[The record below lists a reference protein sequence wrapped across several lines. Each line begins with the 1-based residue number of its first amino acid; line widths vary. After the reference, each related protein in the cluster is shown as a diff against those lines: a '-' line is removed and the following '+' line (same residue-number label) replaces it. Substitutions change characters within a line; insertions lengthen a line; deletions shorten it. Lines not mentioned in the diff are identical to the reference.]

1 MAKPN
6 QAEDQTMQE
15 ILASIRRMMAS
26 DRPAAAQ
33 PPQPQAVATGDN
45 VSPLFAIG
53 RPAGEPPIVA
63 ADDDDLAPGDPASA
77 TIVELAI
84 AQAMSDIDLDHRG
97 DGAMRPLRPAASPPE
112 DQAAVATPAAPVV
125 VPQAAPPAARAAA
138 QAAAPAPEPREA
150 PVPVPGLLS
159 PETGAAIAGAFDQ
172 LPRGLLAGGHR
183 TVDGLV
189 EDLLRPMLRDWLDDN
204 LPPLVERLVREE
216 IERVSRGRR

>member
-26 DRPAAAQ
+26 DVPAPARSL
-33 PPQPQAVATGDN
+33 QPQAVAASDN
-45 VSPLFAIG
+45 VSPLFAAG
-53 RPAGEPPIVA
+53 RPASEPTV
-63 ADDDDLAPGDPASA
+63 ADDENDDLAPGDPASA

-84 AQAMSDIDLDHRG
+84 AQAMSDVDLEPRG
-97 DGAMRPLRPAASPPE
+97 SGASRPAALLTE
-112 DQAAVATPAAPVV
+112 DQVATLAPPV
-125 VPQAAPPAARAAA
+125 APPAARGAAH
-138 QAAAPAPEPREA
+138 AAAPKPEPRETLA
-150 PVPVPGLLS
+150 PGLLS
-159 PETGAAIAGAFDQ
+159 PASGAAVADAFDQ
-172 LPRGLLAGGHR
+172 LPRGILAGSYR

-204 LPPLVERLVREE
+204 LPPMVERLVREE

>member
-26 DRPAAAQ
+26 DRPAGGR

-53 RPAGEPPIVA
+53 RPAGEPSLLV
-63 ADDDDLAPGDPASA
+63 DEDDDLAPGDPASA

-84 AQAMSDIDLDHRG
+84 AEAMSGVDLEHRG
-97 DGAMRPLRPAASPPE
+97 DGAMRPSRPAASPPE
-112 DQAAVATPAAPVV
+112 DQVAVAPAAM
-125 VPQAAPPAARAAA
+125 PQAAPPAPRAAA
-138 QAAAPAPEPREA
+138 PTPEPREA

-159 PETGAAIAGAFDQ
+159 PESGAAIAGAFDQ
-172 LPRGLLAGGHR
+172 LPRGILAGSHR